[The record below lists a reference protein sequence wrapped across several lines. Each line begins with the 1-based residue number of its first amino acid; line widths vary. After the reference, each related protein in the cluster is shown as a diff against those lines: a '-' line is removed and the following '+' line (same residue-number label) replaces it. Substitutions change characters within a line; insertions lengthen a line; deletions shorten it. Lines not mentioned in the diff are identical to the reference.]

1 MLTGGKT
8 GLRAR
13 HEDDIPVLRT
23 ELYNDVVNAARA
35 SGGAGGAG

>member
-1 MLTGGKT
+1 MLRGDKI

-23 ELYNDVVNAARA
+23 ELYDDVVNSARSSKGRA
-35 SGGAGGAG
+35 

>member
-1 MLTGGKT
+1 MPKGSKV

-23 ELYNDVVNAARA
+23 ELYDDVVNGSR
-35 SGGAGGAG
+35 